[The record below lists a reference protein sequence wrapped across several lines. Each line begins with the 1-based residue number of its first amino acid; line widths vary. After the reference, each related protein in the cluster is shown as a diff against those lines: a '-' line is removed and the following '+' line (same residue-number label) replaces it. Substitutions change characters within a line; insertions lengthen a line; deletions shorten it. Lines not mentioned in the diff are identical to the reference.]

1 MIEYV
6 ILDNRYNKV
15 IDNKCDAEIIEQV
28 INDKNMKKVQ
38 EFKNEF
44 NGKMVYWYQNI
55 NTKYMLIYEI

>member
-55 NTKYMLIYEI
+55 NTKYMLIYEM

>member
-15 IDNKCDAEIIEQV
+15 IDNKCDAEIIEQA

-55 NTKYMLIYEI
+55 NTKYMLIYEK